1 MAYQSLRYTDRLSYT
16 SEGGSLLGAHPLDTL
31 PTIVVDGGA
40 RQFLL
45 TSQDSD
51 KTHSTNES
59 NRLADLSASF
69 RMISSSLMMMKLADI
84 EMIKAREISRIES
97 EKRSIEVEA
106 NLTQMLVNTQLEI
119 ASFLSRTIQ
128 KRKRKRVE
136 NDDSSISERQSLLL
150 LMLLQ
155 CNMFF

>member
-1 MAYQSLRYTDRLSYT
+1 
-16 SEGGSLLGAHPLDTL
+16 
-31 PTIVVDGGA
+31 
-40 RQFLL
+40 
-45 TSQDSD
+45 
-51 KTHSTNES
+51 
-59 NRLADLSASF
+59 
-69 RMISSSLMMMKLADI
+69 MISSSLMKMKLANI

-97 EKRSIEVEA
+97 EKRGVESEA

-150 LMLLQ
+150 LGLLQ

>member
-1 MAYQSLRYTDRLSYT
+1 MEYSSVGFTDRLNYT
-16 SEGGSLLGAHPLDTL
+16 SEGGLLLGAHSLDTL

-51 KTHSTNES
+51 KTDSISES

-69 RMISSSLMMMKLADI
+69 RMISSSLMKMKLDDI
-84 EMIKAREISRIES
+84 EMIKARDISRIES
-97 EKRSIEVEA
+97 EKRGVESEA
-106 NLTQMLVNTQLEI
+106 NLTQMLVNSQLEI
-119 ASFLSRTIQ
+119 TSFLSRTIH

-150 LMLLQ
+150 LGLLQ
-155 CNMFF
+155 WNMFF

>member
-1 MAYQSLRYTDRLSYT
+1 MAYPSLRFTDRLNYT
-16 SEGGSLLGAHPLDTL
+16 SEGGSLLGAHALDTL

-51 KTHSTNES
+51 KTDSTNES

-69 RMISSSLMMMKLADI
+69 KMISSSLMKMKLADI

-97 EKRSIEVEA
+97 EKRSVEVEA

-128 KRKRKRVE
+128 KRKRKRVG

-150 LMLLQ
+150 LGLLQ